1 MKMGEVKQ
9 LTKVLRVE
17 RHDGKIRS
25 VEIMAGPFE
34 ITFAEVK
41 GRVRKVSISRSDK
54 NVISNASELW
64 VPAHLFRSAFRRACG
79 IFGSNRIA

>member
-1 MKMGEVKQ
+1 MEEIKQ

-17 RHDGKIRS
+17 KYSGKIQS

-34 ITFAEVK
+34 ITFAEVN
-41 GRVRKVSISRSDK
+41 GRVRKIGVTRSDK
-54 NVISNASELW
+54 NMISSVSELW
-64 VPAHLFRSAFRRACG
+64 VPLHLFRPAIRCACG

>member
-9 LTKVLRVE
+9 LTNVLRVE
-17 RHDGKIRS
+17 KHGGKIQS

-34 ITFAEVK
+34 ITFAEVN
-41 GRVRKVSISRSDK
+41 GRVRKISITRSDK
-54 NVISNASELW
+54 NMISSASELW
-64 VPAHLFRSAFRRACG
+64 VPPHLFRSAIRRACG